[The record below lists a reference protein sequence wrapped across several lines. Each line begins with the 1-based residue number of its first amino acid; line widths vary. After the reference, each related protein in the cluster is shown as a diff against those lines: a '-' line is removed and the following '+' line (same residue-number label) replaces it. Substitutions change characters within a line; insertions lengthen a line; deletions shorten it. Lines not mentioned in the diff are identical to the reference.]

1 MGDEHIFT
9 NYYEAA
15 DYRNGGDSAGTDALL
30 GVGLGIA
37 FAVGAL
43 IGAAFALW
51 HVAEDGADQQRAAF
65 DLEAIYAEIE
75 P

>member
-1 MGDEHIFT
+1 MDDDTVFT
-9 NYYEAA
+9 NYYEATG
-15 DYRNGGDSAGTDALL
+15 YRNGRDSAEADVLL

-43 IGAAFALW
+43 VVAAFVLW
-51 HVAEDGADQQRAAF
+51 LSAADEADSQRAAF